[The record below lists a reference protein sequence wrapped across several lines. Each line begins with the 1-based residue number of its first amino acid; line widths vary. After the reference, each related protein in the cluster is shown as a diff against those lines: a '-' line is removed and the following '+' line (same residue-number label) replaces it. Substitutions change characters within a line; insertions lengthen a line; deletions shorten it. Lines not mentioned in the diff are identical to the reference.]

1 MLRTLTISRTVDF
14 TLSLSLCL
22 SFSLCFFSKGIL
34 ALVYSRNHRVTAAL
48 GLVNTWEDFKAETAD
63 ELARIPQLEKQAK
76 TLREQLNNTHGVLT
90 ETEIKVT
97 RLI

>member
-1 MLRTLTISRTVDF
+1 V
-14 TLSLSLCL
+14 
-22 SFSLCFFSKGIL
+22 L

-48 GLVNTWEDFKAETAD
+48 GLVSTWEDFKAETAE

-76 TLREQLNNTHGVLT
+76 TLREQLNNTNGVLT

-97 RLI
+97 RTNIAGVIFQFLCYTSI